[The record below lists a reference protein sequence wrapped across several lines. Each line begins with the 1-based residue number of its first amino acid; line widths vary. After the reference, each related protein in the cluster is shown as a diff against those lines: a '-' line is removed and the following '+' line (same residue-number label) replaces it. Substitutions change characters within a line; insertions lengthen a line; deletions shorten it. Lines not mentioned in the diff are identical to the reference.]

1 MRDYENLTPQLKK
14 GVIVRTKT
22 EIKKVSIA
30 KLAKLQS
37 NNKIYL
43 DDSFQSYDRWSITEK
58 QEYICSILEGR
69 AVTSI
74 ILASID
80 SLCSSLKLMFGE
92 DNEDY
97 LFFKS
102 LKDKGYEYV
111 TIDGNNRS
119 RCIADFI
126 DDGFPLAEKEYE
138 TDGDYLSFY
147 KAKKENKYYTTLPA
161 DAKDFIDNISMN
173 LLVVSKADRIGL
185 ASLFIAVNKG
195 MNLNPQEKR
204 NAIMCVFGDYVRK
217 LSDDLNEGFKKIFTK
232 NALNRRFADEMI
244 VTASVIVANGI
255 DNVGGVARD
264 AAYTDTSKEL
274 KSFTAKVIPI
284 MNQIVND
291 MVIPYGVGG
300 IKIDGM
306 DSGNFIDLIMLLD
319 YMQMNSIY
327 IDDYKLFY
335 EWFILSQS
343 SRVDSGEILYEGSKG
358 TNKRTYSGLLRGTG
372 KSFLKIRLDMLIESL
387 STIPEGVVTFRDE
400 VRAFDSKLR
409 YKFWKRQDGICPL
422 MGEYIEPRFIWD
434 TRITHLDHDMPWSKS
449 GETSEENGQ
458 LTFAQANL
466 SKGNEVF
473 ESVVEEI

>member
-1 MRDYENLTPQLKK
+1 M
-14 GVIVRTKT
+14 
-22 EIKKVSIA
+22 
-30 KLAKLQS
+30 
-37 NNKIYL
+37 
-43 DDSFQSYDRWSITEK
+43 
-58 QEYICSILEGR
+58 
-69 AVTSI
+69 
-74 ILASID
+74 
-80 SLCSSLKLMFGE
+80 
-92 DNEDY
+92 
-97 LFFKS
+97 
-102 LKDKGYEYV
+102 
-111 TIDGNNRS
+111 
-119 RCIADFI
+119 
-126 DDGFPLAEKEYE
+126 
-138 TDGDYLSFY
+138 
-147 KAKKENKYYTTLPA
+147 
-161 DAKDFIDNISMN
+161 
-173 LLVVSKADRIGL
+173 
-185 ASLFIAVNKG
+185 
-195 MNLNPQEKR
+195 
-204 NAIMCVFGDYVRK
+204 
-217 LSDDLNEGFKKIFTK
+217 
-232 NALNRRFADEMI
+232 NRRFADEMI

-434 TRITHLDHDMPWSKS
+434 TRITHLDHDMPWSK
-449 GETSEENGQ
+449 GGDNSEENGQ
-458 LTFAQANL
+458 LTFADANI
-466 SKGNEVF
+466 SKSNNLNFVE
-473 ESVVEEI
+473 VEELI

>member
-1 MRDYENLTPQLKK
+1 M
-14 GVIVRTKT
+14 RTKT
-22 EIKKVSIA
+22 QTKKVSIA
-30 KLAKLQS
+30 KLANLQS
-37 NNKIYL
+37 NFKIYL
-43 DDSFQSYDRWSITEK
+43 DDSFQSYDRWSISEK
-58 QEYICSILEGR
+58 QEYIRSILEGR

-119 RCIADFI
+119 RCIADFLAG
-126 DDGFPLAEKEYE
+126 GFPLAEREYE
-138 TDGDYLSFY
+138 TDGDYLSFF
-147 KAKKENKYYTTLPA
+147 KAKKDNKYYSTLPA

-173 LLVVSKADRIGL
+173 LLVVSQSDRIGL
-185 ASLFIAVNKG
+185 ADLFIAVNKG
-195 MNLNPQEKR
+195 MNLNSQEKR

-217 LSDDLNEGFKKIFTK
+217 LSTDLNEGFKKVFTE
-232 NALNRRFADEMI
+232 NGLNRRF
-244 VTASVIVANGI
+244 VIVANGI

-284 MNQIVND
+284 MNQIVDD

-319 YMQMNSIY
+319 YMQGNSIY

-335 EWFILSQS
+335 DWFILSQS
-343 SRVDSGEILYEGSKG
+343 SRVDSGKILYEGSKG

-372 KSFLKIRLDMLIESL
+372 KAFLKIRLDMLIESL
-387 STIPEGVVTFRDE
+387 STIPDDVVTFRDL